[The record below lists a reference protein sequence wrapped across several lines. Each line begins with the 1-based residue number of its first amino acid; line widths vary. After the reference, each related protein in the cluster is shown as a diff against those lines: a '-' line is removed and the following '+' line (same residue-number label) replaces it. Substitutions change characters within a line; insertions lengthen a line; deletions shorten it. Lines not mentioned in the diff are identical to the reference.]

1 MQLPVPPTLKRC
13 RLPPLATSGEQKKM
27 PATGGKRFG
36 NFFGVK
42 KIKINKKTVIVSF
55 PATLNLSL
63 ATFLPKS
70 ASKIDSNA

>member
-13 RLPPLATSGEQKKM
+13 RLPPSATSGEQKKM

-42 KIKINKKTVIVSF
+42 KIKINKTVIVSF
-55 PATLNLSL
+55 PATLNLSP

-70 ASKIDSNA
+70 ASKIDFNA